1 MLSAWDQRKPR
12 DAVDRVLV
20 IAAGATVVAYVGVCM
35 AYFWR
40 VSW

>member
-12 DAVDRVLV
+12 DGVDRVLV
-20 IAAGATVVAYVGVCM
+20 IAAGATVVAYAGVCM